1 MKMRNL
7 MMASLTSVLMTSS
20 FNVLA
25 GTDRGA
31 MTLSLTGV
39 IDMNISP
46 TQVQYINGTLIGNS
60 SFPGSPVYDNSSN
73 SSWDTKYAIISLSQS
88 KTRCDST
95 FVSKIPGQTNKYGLK
110 LTHSNNTS
118 TAVYVTP
125 QFNFNVSL
133 SNFSSNYQSAYSGQF
148 FQVNSSLV
156 DKESSSINVCF
167 VPHNYATT
175 TVPGG
180 GSKVVSVTTPSS
192 FPVYIDANL
201 TPGKLTYKGTPF
213 YVGSFG
219 RSASGDFFSQVNVI
233 ADVTVKRSCAVT
245 GVSNQQINENMTF
258 TNEVIKDS
266 VFTLSCGGTG
276 NPVNMSAV
284 IKEGSLDPSNVN
296 KLVLAPINGTVSNK
310 KPWVIGLPYKQTS
323 IPNLKCADENNNNL
337 LKFNNTDIELSG
349 TNMGNNQ
356 PDIFGIKWAL
366 CKPDG
371 TKAGE
376 YRGKVDVNIFVRG

>member
-25 GTDRGA
+25 GTDMGA
-31 MTLSLTGV
+31 MTLNLTGV
-39 IDMNISP
+39 IDMNINPS
-46 TQVQYINGTLIGNS
+46 QVQYINGTLSGTT
-60 SFPGSPVYDNSSN
+60 SFQGKPIYDNQSN
-73 SSWDTKYAIISLSQS
+73 PSWNSVYAIISLSQS
-88 KTRCDST
+88 QSRCNST
-95 FVSKIPGQTNKYGLK
+95 FVSKIPNQSNKYGLK
-110 LTHSNNTS
+110 LTHSSNSGTV
-118 TAVYVTP
+118 VYVTP
-125 QFNFNVSL
+125 QFNYNVSL
-133 SNFSSNYQSAYSGQF
+133 SNFGSSFQSVYTGQF
-148 FQVNSSLV
+148 FQPNSGVV
-156 DKESSSINVCF
+156 DKETPDVNVCY
-167 VPHNYATT
+167 VPSNYATT
-175 TVPGG
+175 TVPAGG
-180 GSKVVSVTTPSS
+180 TKNIRVTVPSS
-192 FPVYIDANL
+192 FPVYIDAQL
-201 TPGKLTYKGTPF
+201 TPGKLTYTGTPF

-219 RSASGDFFSQVNVI
+219 RIVEGDFYAKVNVN
-233 ADVTVKRSCAVT
+233 ANVTVKRSCAVT

-284 IKEGSLDPSNVN
+284 IKEGSLDPNNVN
-296 KLVLAPINGTVSNK
+296 KLVLAPINGTVSDK

-323 IPNLKCADENNNNL
+323 TPSLKCANESNNDL
-337 LKFNNTDIELSG
+337 LKFNNTDLELTG

-356 PDIFGIKWAL
+356 PDIFGIKWAI

>member
-25 GTDRGA
+25 GTDRGP
-31 MTLSLTGV
+31 MTLKLTGV
-39 IDMNISP
+39 IDMNINP
-46 TQVQYINGTLIGNS
+46 TQVQHINGTLTGKT
-60 SFPGSPVYDNSSN
+60 SFTASPVYADSPKSPWNSA
-73 SSWDTKYAIISLSQS
+73 YALISLSQS
-88 KTRCDST
+88 QTKCDGT
-95 FVSKIPGQTNKYGLK
+95 FVSKIPGQTDKYGLK
-110 LTHSNNTS
+110 LTHSSNPN

-125 QFNFNVSL
+125 QFNFNVNISYKG
-133 SNFSSNYQSAYSGQF
+133 SNLKSAYSGQF
-148 FQVNSSLV
+148 FHDSTDLV
-156 DKESSSINVCF
+156 DVISPSMKVCF
-167 VPHNYATT
+167 VPSNYASL
-175 TVPGG
+175 TVASG
-180 GSKVVSVTTPSS
+180 GSKAVSVTVPNL
-192 FPVYIDANL
+192 FPIYIDNNL
-201 TPGKLTYKGTPF
+201 TPGKLEYKGTSF

-219 RSASGDFFSQVNVI
+219 GDYSGDNYAQVNVI

-323 IPNLKCADENNNNL
+323 TPNLKCADENNNNL

-366 CKPDG
+366 CKPEG